1 MFKQSDPV
9 PRFDGETAARRKD
22 QLPMKV
28 VLVGDNRMS
37 PNWGRGADLAL
48 YQMLSERFEIIG
60 TIPGSYF
67 LLHCAG
73 FGYINTFTPARYNS
87 ILLQMVCRREKKKV
101 FDWYASLEELFGAKD
116 FIAEDPQESVD
127 NLIRH
132 KHRYPQLAAIY
143 NLVSE
148 ADLVIVNGN
157 GDMVLTAP
165 PRREALFLL
174 AMTRLGT
181 ILGKKV
187 AFINSMLSDCPQTGR
202 NRQTL
207 EATRMALSKCQAV
220 SLRDPTSMA
229 YAAKEMPEVKCTYIP
244 DSLFS
249 WYPLFEDPR
258 LNLPMNG
265 DFSLPFPEHSQD
277 FGMLDFSKPYVCVGG
292 SGLAAKCGESLVPYF
307 TQLVNRIKELGYV
320 VYLTVND
327 GPDSF
332 LEKVGSLTG
341 SGIIHLGTSI
351 LLAGAILAN
360 AKLFIS
366 GRYHPSVFA
375 SLGGT
380 PCIFLDSQ
388 AHKMTSLQQVME
400 YEQQH
405 QFPLFFSKQ
414 DLDDIVSLSVE
425 YIRQGDSLRS
435 NIRKVA
441 SRRCHEASNIAQFIL
456 EHT

>member
-1 MFKQSDPV
+1 MPNHLDLV
-9 PRFDGETAARRKD
+9 PHCTGETAARCNN
-22 QLPMKV
+22 QIPMKV

-73 FGYINTFTPARYNS
+73 FGYIRTFTPARYNR
-87 ILLQMVCRREKKKV
+87 ILLDMICHREKKKI
-101 FDWYASLEELFGAKD
+101 FNWYASLEELFGAKD

-127 NLIRH
+127 NLIRY
-132 KHRYPQLAAIY
+132 KHRYPQLAALY
-143 NLVSE
+143 NLVSD

-157 GDMVLTAP
+157 GDMVLTTP

-174 AMTRLGT
+174 AMSHLGT
-181 ILGKKV
+181 ILGKRV
-187 AFINSMLSDCPQTGR
+187 AFINSMLSDCPETGR
-202 NRQTL
+202 NQRTL
-207 EATRMALSKCQAV
+207 EATRRVLSACQAV
-220 SLRDPTSMA
+220 SLRDPSSMA
-229 YAAKEMPEVKCTYIP
+229 YAAKEMPDVKCGYIP

-249 WYPLFEDPR
+249 WYPLFENPE
-258 LNLPMNG
+258 LNLPANG
-265 DFSLPFPEHSQD
+265 DFSLPFPERSQD
-277 FGMLDFSKPYVCVGG
+277 FGKLDFSKPYVCIGG
-292 SGLAAKCGESLVPYF
+292 SGLAAKCGENLVQYF
-307 TQLVNRIKELGYV
+307 TQLVIRYKELGYV

-332 LEKVGSLTG
+332 LEKVADLTG
-341 SGIIHLGTSI
+341 VGIIHKGTSI

-360 AKLFIS
+360 ARLFIS
-366 GRYHPSVFA
+366 GRYHPSIFA

-400 YEQQH
+400 YGQQR
-405 QFPLFFSKQ
+405 QFPLFFSRQ
-414 DLDDIVSLSVE
+414 DLEEITSLSME
-425 YIRQGDSLRS
+425 YIRQGESLRS
-435 NIRKVA
+435 NIRSVA
-441 SRRCHEASNIAQFIL
+441 SRRCFEARNIAQFIQDRA
-456 EHT
+456 